1 MKQRLFLLAAA
12 LLMSWQTFAET
23 YYGTCLFCLQFDL

>member
-1 MKQRLFLLAAA
+1 MKQKLFLLAAA

-23 YYGTCLFCLQFDL
+23 YYGTCFFYLQFGL